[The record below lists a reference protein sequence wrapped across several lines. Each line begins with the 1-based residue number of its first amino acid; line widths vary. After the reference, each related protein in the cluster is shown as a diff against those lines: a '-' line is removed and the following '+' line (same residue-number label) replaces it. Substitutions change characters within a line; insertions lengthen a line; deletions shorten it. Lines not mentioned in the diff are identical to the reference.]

1 MTPRG
6 LLDFALEYCQRGW
19 SVIPLKH
26 SGSENEKKRP
36 LIAWEPYQQQRATEN
51 QIRTWWTQHPK
62 ANIGLVMGAISG
74 LVALDF
80 DGPNAAALLRQRH
93 IFLPETA
100 AVQTGKG
107 FHAIYKHPG
116 IMIPNKARLLSDGNG
131 SALDVRGD
139 GGYVVAPPSVHGS
152 GRVYQWVVQPEKLS
166 DLPEP
171 VLTLLTTLTAR
182 MHDNDGGWVSSVWQ
196 GVGAGQRNDTAARLA
211 GYWLAV
217 TKGNEYAAR
226 LAMEPWASRCTP
238 PLDHKELSVTITSIA
253 RREAAKQRHAD
264 VESLPHQRVIEGPQ
278 WADEIRDANKREGFA
293 VPIPGIGLIGGLVP
307 GDLFVVAGRPGV
319 GKSSWACQ
327 LSVAAS
333 VLLHVPTWIVSTEMT
348 RREWGRWMI
357 GVEAGIA
364 VDALPHPLPPE
375 LLAPLRH
382 APIGVT
388 DAGTISIAELRS
400 LAEGRLGVKLIIVD
414 HLTRITA
421 TRKENR
427 VLEVGEVARGL
438 KSIAKDLHCTVVA
451 LCQLNRRVEGADTKR
466 PRLSDLRES
475 GEIEQEADEVMFLW
489 SDEANTRVP
498 MLKAIMSLEKHRY
511 GLTCDLPVMF
521 DKAKHTFTPD
531 LARKKGGNT

>member
-1 MTPRG
+1 MTNI
-6 LLDFALEYCQRGW
+6 LLDHALQYCQRGW

-26 SGSENEKKRP
+26 SGSEDDKKRP
-36 LIAWEPYQQQRATEN
+36 LIAWEPYQQQRATEP
-51 QIRTWWTQHPK
+51 QIRAWWTQHPK
-62 ANIGLVMGAISG
+62 ANIGVVMGSISG

-100 AVQTGKG
+100 SVQTGKG
-107 FHAIYKHPG
+107 FHAFYKHPG
-116 IMIPNKARLLSDGNG
+116 VTIPNKARLLNDGNG

-152 GRVYQWVVQPEKLS
+152 GRVYQWVIAPNKIA

-171 VLTLLTTLTAR
+171 VLALLTTPASR
-182 MHDNDGGWVSSVWQ
+182 NHDDEGGWVSSVWQ
-196 GVGAGQRNDTAARLA
+196 GVGEGQRNEAAARLA

-217 TKGNEYAAR
+217 TKGNEYATR
-226 LAMEPWASRCTP
+226 LAMEPWAARCTP
-238 PLDHKELSVTITSIA
+238 PLDSRELSATIKSIA
-253 RREAAKQRHAD
+253 RREAAKQQQVEAAD
-264 VESLPHQRVIEGPQ
+264 LPHQSVVEGPQ
-278 WADEIRDANKREGFA
+278 WADEMRDAKKREGVA

-307 GDLFVVAGRPGV
+307 GEMFVVAGRPGA

-327 LSVAAS
+327 LAARAS
-333 VLLHVPTWIVSTEMT
+333 VLLHIPTWIVSTEMT

-357 GVEAGIA
+357 GAEAEIA
-364 VDALPHPLPPE
+364 VDALPSPLPPS
-375 LLAPLRH
+375 LLSPLRQ

-388 DAGTISIAELRS
+388 DAGTISIAELRA

-438 KSIAKDLHCTVVA
+438 KSMAKDLGCTVVA
-451 LCQLNRRVEGADTKR
+451 LCQLNRRVEGADTRR

-475 GEIEQEADEVMFLW
+475 GEIEQEADHVMFIW
-489 SDEANTRVP
+489 SDEANTKVP
-498 MLKAIMSLEKHRY
+498 MLRMTFSLEKHRY
-511 GLTCDLPVMF
+511 GPTCDLPVMF
-521 DKAKHTFTPD
+521 NKAMHTFTPD
-531 LARKKGGNT
+531 LARKKGA